1 MNNNTLEAIEKICIA
16 LIAVSFFILIGVIA
30 TSDAPLTPQDNP
42 QLSK

>member
-16 LIAVSFFILIGVIA
+16 LIAVSFFILIGIVA
-30 TSDAPLTPQDNP
+30 THEASLTPQDNP